1 MTKHTVSY
9 GSRRIEFRLERRAVR
24 SLAISVLPT
33 GAVKVI
39 APLEAEDSRVEE
51 RIVKRGKWIVRQ
63 WERQAAYLPK
73 PPPRQHHTGESVRYL
88 GRQYRLRVLPLE
100 PTHRRNVVMNRTTL
114 EIRLPKPTDASAIA
128 RALDLWFKEKAQTV
142 LRQRFDRCSA
152 AAKPH
157 GLRAGKLELR
167 FMSKRWGSCVR
178 ERGILL
184 NPELVKAP
192 LDCID
197 YVILHEICHRKFH
210 CHSSQ
215 FYALLSSVLPDWS
228 RLKAKLERCEI

>member
-1 MTKHTVSY
+1 MTKHTIQY
-9 GSRRIEFRLERRAVR
+9 GSRSIEFRLERRAVR
-24 SLAISVLPT
+24 SLAISVLPS

-39 APLEAEDSRVEE
+39 APLEAEAGRVEE
-51 RIVKRGKWIVRQ
+51 RIAKRGQWIVRQ

-100 PTHRRNVVMNRTTL
+100 PTHRRDVVLNRATL
-114 EIRLPKPTDASAIA
+114 EIRLAKPNDAPAIA
-128 RALDLWFKEKAQTV
+128 RALEVWFKEKAGTV
-142 LRQRFDRCSA
+142 LRQRFDRCGA
-152 AAKPH
+152 AAKTH
-157 GLRAGKLELR
+157 GLLAGKLELR
-167 FMSKRWGSCVR
+167 SMPKRWGSCVR
-178 ERGILL
+178 DGGILL

-210 CHSSQ
+210 CHSTQ
-215 FYALLSSVLPDWS
+215 FYALLSSVLPDWA
-228 RLKAKLERCEI
+228 RRKVKLERCEL